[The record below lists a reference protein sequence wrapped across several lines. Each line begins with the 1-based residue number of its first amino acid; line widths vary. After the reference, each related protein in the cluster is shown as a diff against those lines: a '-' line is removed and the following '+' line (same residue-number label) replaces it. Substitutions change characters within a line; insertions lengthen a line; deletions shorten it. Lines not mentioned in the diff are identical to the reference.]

1 MDDGRLRRQVRS
13 YYRTVS
19 RYIERELLDRDD
31 RAFWR
36 DVVRRSGGTAV
47 LELGCGTGRATEILA
62 AEADRIVAVD
72 LSPEMLERAR
82 DRLHDRP
89 AVHLLLADMR
99 TLRLDRRFPLVVA
112 ANDPFTHLIEDEDR
126 SRALRTVAEHL
137 VPGTGRFLL
146 DAFWLGEDRLRE
158 AATPRGFRRVRRIPD
173 SSDDLR
179 VHEHW
184 TCDLETRRCIVR
196 YEYRVPDRPPDR
208 ASFEARLWSVDELDR
223 DLAAAGLGICSLW
236 GGYDRRPFDPD
247 DATHL
252 VVEAAREA

>member
-19 RYIERELLDRDD
+19 RYIERELLGRDD

-36 DVVRRSGGTAV
+36 DVVRRSGSGAV

-62 AEADRIVAVD
+62 AEADRVVAVD

-82 DRLHDRP
+82 DRLGDRP

-99 TLRLDRRFPLVVA
+99 TLRLARRFPLVVA

-173 SSDDLR
+173 SDDLR

-184 TCDLETRRCIVR
+184 TCDLETRRCTVR
-196 YEYRVPDRPPDR
+196 YQYREPERPPDR
-208 ASFEARLWSVDELDR
+208 ASFEARLWSVEELDR
-223 DLAAAGLGICSLW
+223 ILAEAGLGIRSLW
-236 GGYDRRPFDPD
+236 GGYDRRAFDPS

-252 VVEAAREA
+252 VVEAVREE